1 MAETQTTAAARK
13 SGAFLSD
20 ATLELT
26 GGFRRTWFAKRYE
39 RRLVA
44 PIVFELGAPGSGLII
59 YVPAGYITDGFSMPG
74 TLLQLFQPHSAR
86 YLLPSI
92 LHDWLYDTGLVSRGI
107 ADAVLL
113 QAMRAVGAA
122 GWQAKLVYFAVRLG
136 GWGGF
141 GKPMPENLDIVDAAP
156 GLGVG
161 EAIVAYLA
169 TLKNPERKSDV

>member
-1 MAETQTTAAARK
+1 MAKEVDPRK
-13 SGAFLSD
+13 AGAFLSD
-20 ATLELT
+20 GALELT
-26 GGFRRTWFAKRYE
+26 GEFRRTGYGGKRYE
-39 RRLVA
+39 RRLVQ
-44 PIVFELGAPGSGLII
+44 PIVFEVGATGSGLIV

-141 GKPMPENLDIVDAAP
+141 GKPLPVNLDIVDGAP
-156 GLGVG
+156 ALGVS

-169 TLKNPERKSDV
+169 TLKTPERKTDV